1 MSLLD
6 RDLLFVAREEFTNQ
20 LMNIDWLMKIVR
32 ENKLNVLDLV
42 EISNSYADGYSR
54 FIVKPKLLKH
64 LYSRDGL
71 ELCGVECLLF
81 NKDVKNGDEVNS
93 RIGVKCYLHY
103 KVVLEEPPYINV
115 GIWTKSVDWKRPSDF
130 EELPIVTSVMSEFS
144 VDSIVR
150 FVGVVLATMIVINEK
165 GSKYNGFIKF

>member
-20 LMNIDWLMKIVR
+20 LMATEWLMKIVR

-54 FIVKPKLLKH
+54 FIVKPELLKH

-71 ELCGVECLLF
+71 ELFGIECLLF
-81 NKDVKNGDEVNS
+81 NKGVDS

-103 KVVLEEPPYINV
+103 KVVIEEPPYINV

-144 VDSIVR
+144 VDSISR
-150 FVGVVLATMIVINEK
+150 FVGVLLAMMISINEK
-165 GSKYNGFIKF
+165 GE

>member
-20 LMNIDWLMKIVR
+20 LMNIDCLMKIVR

-42 EISNSYADGYSR
+42 EISNSHADGYSR
-54 FIVKPKLLKH
+54 FIVKPELLKH

-71 ELCGVECLLF
+71 ELFGIECLLF
-81 NKDVKNGDEVNS
+81 NKGVDS

-103 KVVLEEPPYINV
+103 KVVIEEPPYINV

-130 EELPIVTSVMSEFS
+130 EELLPIVTSVMSEFS
-144 VDSIVR
+144 VDSIFR
-150 FVGVVLATMIVINEK
+150 FVSVLLATMIVINEK
-165 GSKYNGFIKF
+165 ENKCNGFIKF

>member
-1 MSLLD
+1 MSMVARETLYL
-6 RDLLFVAREEFTNQ
+6 AREEFTNQ
-20 LMNIDWLMKIVR
+20 LMTIDWLMKIVR
-32 ENKLNVLDLV
+32 ENELNVLDLV

-54 FIVKPKLLKH
+54 FIVKPELLKH

-71 ELCGVECLLF
+71 ELCGIECLLF
-81 NKDVKNGDEVNS
+81 DKNVMSGDEVNS

-103 KVVLEEPPYINV
+103 KVVIEEPPHINA
-115 GIWTKSVDWKRPSDF
+115 GIWTKSVDWNRPIDF

-150 FVGVVLATMIVINEK
+150 FVGVLLATMIVINEK
-165 GSKYNGFIKF
+165 GSKYNGVIKF

>member
-1 MSLLD
+1 MSLVA
-6 RDLLFVAREEFTNQ
+6 RETLFAAREEFTNQ
-20 LMNIDWLMKIVR
+20 LMTTDWLMKIVR

-54 FIVKPKLLKH
+54 FIVKPELLKH

-71 ELCGVECLLF
+71 ELFGIECLLF
-81 NKDVKNGDEVNS
+81 NKGVDS

-103 KVVLEEPPYINV
+103 KVVIEEPPHINV
-115 GIWTKSVDWKRPSDF
+115 GIWTKSVDWKRPSSF

-144 VDSIVR
+144 VDSIFR
-150 FVGVVLATMIVINEK
+150 FVGVLLATMIVINEK
-165 GSKYNGFIKF
+165 ENKCNGFIKF

>member
-1 MSLLD
+1 MNLLD
-6 RDLLFVAREEFTNQ
+6 RETLFVAREEFTNQ
-20 LMNIDWLMKIVR
+20 LMATEWLMKIVR

-54 FIVKPKLLKH
+54 FIVKPELLRH

-71 ELCGVECLLF
+71 ELFGIECLLF
-81 NKDVKNGDEVNS
+81 NKGVDS

-103 KVVLEEPPYINV
+103 KVVIEEPPYINV
-115 GIWTKSVDWKRPSDF
+115 GIWTKSIDWKRPSNF

-144 VDSIVR
+144 VDSIFR
-150 FVGVVLATMIVINEK
+150 FVGVLLATMIVINEK
-165 GSKYNGFIKF
+165 ENKYNGIIKF